1 MNSFG
6 RLFRLNIFGES
17 HGKYIGITL
26 DGVPS
31 GIPIALS
38 DFKTDIE
45 RRKPA
50 LKGTTTRIE
59 DDIPEII
66 SGVYQNHTT
75 GAPLTIIF
83 TNKNIQSDD
92 YCKIAE
98 FFRPGHADFV
108 AYKKYKGFND
118 IRGGGHF
125 SGRLTLPLVA
135 AGVIAKK
142 IIKPITIAT
151 RIVEVGGSSDIETTI
166 NHAMEQKDSVG
177 GIIECVAQYLP
188 VGLGEPFF
196 DSLESLLA
204 HAVFSIPAIKGIA
217 FGSGF
222 HLAQMYGSQA
232 NDLYIDEHGHTLTNH
247 SGGINGGIS
256 NGNPLTF
263 RVVVKP
269 TSSIAKPQKSYHFKN
284 KQIESIKTEGRHD
297 SCIVLRVPVVL
308 EAITACVLADTLLI
322 ANAYDKNI
330 DRD

>member
-17 HGKYIGITL
+17 HGKRIGITL
-26 DGVPS
+26 DGVPP
-31 GIPIALS
+31 GIPLDLN

-45 RRKPA
+45 RRKPN

-66 SGVYQNHTT
+66 SGVYQNYTT

-83 TNKNIQSDD
+83 TNRDKRPDD
-92 YCKIAE
+92 YYKIAE
-98 FFRPGHADFV
+98 YFRPGHADFV
-108 AYKKYKGFND
+108 ASKKYKGFND

-142 IIKPITIAT
+142 IIKPITVAAK
-151 RIVEVGGSSDIETTI
+151 IVEIGGSTDIEATI
-166 NHAMEQKDSVG
+166 LHAIEQKDSVG
-177 GIIECVAQYLP
+177 GIVECVAQNMP
-188 VGLGEPFF
+188 IGLGEPFF

-204 HAVFSIPAIKGIA
+204 HAVFSIPAVKGIE

-222 HLAQMYGSQA
+222 RLARMFGSQA
-232 NDLYIDEHGHTLTNH
+232 NDLYVDEHGHTLTNH
-247 SGGINGGIS
+247 SGGIHGGIS
-256 NGNPLTF
+256 NGNPLIF
-263 RVVVKP
+263 RIVVKP
-269 TSSIAKPQKSYHFKN
+269 TSSIGKPQKSYHFKN
-284 KQIESIKTEGRHD
+284 KQIESIEIEGRHD
-297 SCIVLRVPVVL
+297 TCIVLRIPVIL
-308 EAITACVLADTLLI
+308 EAITACVIADTLLL

-330 DRD
+330 DQN

>member
-17 HGKYIGITL
+17 HGKIIGITL
-26 DGVPS
+26 DGVPP
-31 GIPIALS
+31 GIPLILS
-38 DFKTDIE
+38 DFETDIG
-45 RRKPA
+45 RRKPT
-50 LKGTTTRIE
+50 LIGTTARIE

-83 TNKNIQSDD
+83 TNKNVRSDD
-92 YCKIAE
+92 YSKIAD

-108 AYKKYKGFND
+108 ASKKYKGFND

-142 IIKPITIAT
+142 MIKPITIAT
-151 RIVEVGGSSDIETTI
+151 KIIEIGGSPDIETTI
-166 NHAMEQKDSVG
+166 LDAIEQKESVG
-177 GIIECVAQYLP
+177 GIIECNAENVP
-188 VGLGEPFF
+188 IGLGEPFF

-232 NDLYIDEHGHTLTNH
+232 NDLYIDEQGHTLTNH
-247 SGGINGGIS
+247 SGGIHGGIS

-269 TSSIAKPQKSYHFKN
+269 TSTIGKPQKSYHFKN
-284 KQIESIKTEGRHD
+284 KQIESIQIEGRHD
-297 SCIVLRVPVVL
+297 TCIVLRIPVVL
-308 EAITACVLADTLLI
+308 EAVTACVLADTLLI

>member
-17 HGKYIGITL
+17 HGKHIGITL
-26 DGVPS
+26 DGVPP
-31 GIPIALS
+31 GIPIELS

-59 DDIPEII
+59 DDMPEII

-83 TNKNIQSDD
+83 TNKNVQSDD
-92 YCKIAE
+92 YRKIAE

-151 RIVEVGGSSDIETTI
+151 KIVEVGGSSNIEATI
-166 NHAMEQKDSVG
+166 NHAIKQKDSIG
-177 GIIECVAQYLP
+177 GIIECVAQNLP

-222 HLAQMYGSQA
+222 QLSQMYGSQA
-232 NDLYIDEHGHTLTNH
+232 NDLYIDEHGHTMTNH

-263 RVVVKP
+263 SVVVKP
-269 TSSIAKPQKSYHFKN
+269 TSSIGKVQQSYHFKN
-284 KQIESIKTEGRHD
+284 KQIESIEIEGRHD
-297 SCIVLRVPVVL
+297 TCIVLRVPAVL
-308 EAITACVLADTLLI
+308 EAVTACVLADTLLI